1 MSIFDAILQGIA
13 QGLTEFLP
21 ISSSG
26 HLSLIQHFTGT
37 SGSGSLLF
45 SVMLHMG
52 TLLAVFL
59 VYYKTIWELFV
70 EFFSLIKD
78 IFTGKFKWKEMS
90 FTRRMLIMLI
100 FSCVPLLLL
109 MIPVGGGNKLVD
121 VLSVFSEDS
130 DIIVEGVCFLFTA
143 TILLIGS
150 HIAKTRKLKE
160 YANTRDAFAIGFGQM
175 LAAGFPGISRSGTT
189 ISTGLICGISKEYMV
204 KYSFILG
211 IPAIL
216 AANVMEL
223 SDAVSANEA
232 IEFAPII
239 VGVVVAAICGVLA
252 IKALQW
258 IVKKDH
264 FNLFGYYCLIL
275 GLIVIGIGI
284 YENVAGVTVT
294 FM

>member
-52 TLLAVFL
+52 TLLAVSLYIIRRYGSCLSSFFT
-59 VYYKTIWELFV
+59 YKRYFYRKVQV
-70 EFFSLIKD
+70 ERDVVHK
-78 IFTGKFKWKEMS
+78 
-90 FTRRMLIMLI
+90 RMLIMLI

-258 IVKKDH
+258 IVKKTISICSD
-264 FNLFGYYCLIL
+264 I
-275 GLIVIGIGI
+275 I
-284 YENVAGVTVT
+284 A
-294 FM
+294 